1 MAKRERKS
9 TTEATATSTKK
20 PLTPS
25 EEAAA
30 KRAARRENR
39 SGSTGIGSTRANAPA
54 QPKVVQSN
62 RKKREILTQE
72 QIAYQ
77 LAHPTKTV
85 SYEELQRDYAHVV
98 RDIRNMFILAGILM
112 IAMVIL
118 AQVL

>member
-9 TTEATATSTKK
+9 TTEATATSTTK

-39 SGSTGIGSTRANAPA
+39 SGSRGIGSTRANAPA

-77 LAHPTKTV
+77 LAH
-85 SYEELQRDYAHVV
+85 YEDFQRDYAHVV
-98 RDIRNMFILAGILM
+98 RDIRNMFILAGALM

>member
-1 MAKRERKS
+1 MAKREKKTIS
-9 TTEATATSTKK
+9 ASAK

-39 SGSTGIGSTRANAPA
+39 ATSGVGSTRSNAPA
-54 QPKVVQSN
+54 QAKVVQSN
-62 RKKREILTQE
+62 RKKREILTQD

-77 LAHPTKTV
+77 LAHPTKEV
-85 SYEELQRDYAHVV
+85 SYEEFQREYSHVV
-98 RDIRNMFILAGILM
+98 RDIRNMFILATILM
-112 IAMVIL
+112 ISMVIL

>member
-1 MAKRERKS
+1 MAKREKKP
-9 TTEATATSTKK
+9 TSTSTK

-39 SGSTGIGSTRANAPA
+39 TSSSIGTTRPNTPA

-62 RKKREILTQE
+62 RKKREMLTQD

-77 LAHPTKTV
+77 LAHPTREV
-85 SYEELQRDYAHVV
+85 SYEEFQREYSHVV
-98 RDIRNMFILAGILM
+98 KDIRNMFLLAAVLM
-112 IAMVIL
+112 ISMVIL
-118 AQVL
+118 AQIL

>member
-9 TTEATATSTKK
+9 NSESISTKTQK
-20 PLTPS
+20 TLSPS

-30 KRAARRENR
+30 RRAARRANR
-39 SGSTGIGSTRANAPA
+39 PNMGITSTRSSAPVRP
-54 QPKVVQSN
+54 QIVQSN

-85 SYEELQRDYAHVV
+85 NYEELRREYAHVV
-98 RDIRNMFILAGILM
+98 RDIRNMFILAGALM
-112 IAMVIL
+112 LGMIIL
-118 AQVL
+118 AQIL

>member
-1 MAKRERKS
+1 MAKREKRSVGS
-9 TTEATATSTKK
+9 TPT
-20 PLTPS
+20 TPS

-39 SGSTGIGSTRANAPA
+39 PTTGVPSTRASEPPRQTVA
-54 QPKVVQSN
+54 QAN
-62 RKKREILTQE
+62 RKKREILSQE

-85 SYEELQRDYAHVV
+85 SYEELQRDYNHVV
-98 RDIRNMFILAGILM
+98 RDIRNMFILAAILM
-112 IAMVIL
+112 VSMVIL

>member
-1 MAKRERKS
+1 MAKREKK
-9 TTEATATSTKK
+9 TTNNTSSKV
-20 PLTPS
+20 LSPS

-30 KRAARRENR
+30 RRAARRENR
-39 SGSTGIGSTRANAPA
+39 PSSTGIGSTRPSASA

-85 SYEELQRDYAHVV
+85 SYEEFQRDYAHVV
-98 RDIRNMFILAGILM
+98 RDIRNMFLLAGALM

-118 AQVL
+118 AQIL

>member
-9 TTEATATSTKK
+9 TSESTSTSTKK
-20 PLTPS
+20 TLSPS

-39 SGSTGIGSTRANAPA
+39 SGSTGIGNTRATTPA
-54 QPKVVQSN
+54 QAKVVQSN

-72 QIAYQ
+72 QIVYQ

-85 SYEELQRDYAHVV
+85 NYEDFKRDYAHVV
-98 RDIRNMFILAGILM
+98 RDIRNMFVLAGALM

>member
-9 TTEATATSTKK
+9 TSEATSTKK

-39 SGSTGIGSTRANAPA
+39 SGSTGIGSTRSNAPTPA
-54 QPKVVQSN
+54 KVVQSN

-85 SYEELQRDYAHVV
+85 SYEEFQRDYAHVV
-98 RDIRNMFILAGILM
+98 RDIRNMFILAGILI